1 MLFSFSAVILFS
13 VFQLSPEEASSI
25 TIPPGGYA
33 WAVCSDSTGFSD
45 IETVNTIAPGP
56 LPGLSAVLPD
66 SALQA
71 VQLSAEWLR
80 SDLAAKFTDLLYREV
95 NNEMQSEATPAFADV
110 NGDGLQ
116 DLVLEAGSG
125 RRVLIAPF
133 WTEITEVPEVLES
146 GRSYDMNND
155 GSPDSSFMS
164 HEGVLT
170 IFSGDSIL
178 LRTEGFDLSAVTG
191 SALGDMDGD
200 GLADLVVCT
209 EPGNVLVFRNIGTVE
224 TPCFLPFFQ
233 GTRTMFPMNPG
244 AFSSPALF
252 AQDDSTLVLA
262 VGTRQDGLSFYSSG
276 AVNDS
281 PLRSWSAINTVQG
294 GNCPLNISPVAVNLS
309 GETVLVC
316 GTRDGILYEAEPFSD
331 SLVLLDLPPVP
342 GTYPNLAV
350 AFVNNDQFPD
360 LVAGTM
366 EGGVFF
372 LPGLDGWFHGNWAG
386 IEGIPSI
393 PSGAPASHGNRLI
406 FGTANGTILCFSK
419 NESGEWVDS
428 TEGSGFSL
436 IDVGEYS
443 TPYLFDL
450 DGDGHEE
457 LAVGNSTGSTD
468 LYEQSIDGSDNFF
481 FESFSWGFEPNGGV
495 VSIDSYYSRYF
506 TPYSVLRCP
515 SGVSTVNAFAAVIIS
530 ADLRY
535 RDEIAYC
542 IANTPTDVLLAME
555 DNGDIDLLTVNAR
568 NVYDSAENLSYVRL
582 LDSEDGTV
590 CELRTAEGWFEIS
603 RENYYRFVVHPR
615 ILFEIPGRI
624 DATYWNTPWDT
635 LALSEREYLNFQPD
649 SLYGDTP
656 DHLFWREFIP
666 ADSSRGRTLE
676 QRMAGAETYGE
687 AVVRLCNFQSHSQPG
702 GLMSF
707 GYMTNDLQPLT
718 IYSKAYGSCGEQ
730 SILQTALCRA
740 FFIPAYV
747 VGCRGEDHQWNQYLD
762 PASER
767 WNHWDINYGI
777 SGIGNL
783 WVSGEGVDHKG
794 KTISTITA
802 FGPEGRLWGVT
813 ESVLAPE
820 GSGYMQGDSGYTRT
834 ARVEVSVTD
843 SGGIP
848 VGGAMVL
855 VRSHWE
861 NANSVTA
868 FDYTDDLGECTFL
881 LGWEPNGGYTFDIIS
896 AFGSTGSS
904 NTGFTE
910 DSLYVLNYIV
920 PCAVPQRQAVA
931 LPGSGQTVPVTE
943 SLYPVP
949 YFTGSLYSIGSEN
962 EDFLHNTD
970 WIPWRQE
977 VSTGEVYYMDGRNF
991 RDYRNGLNCSAVGD
1005 PFIPVTG
1012 DSCYAVLDNR
1022 NSMFTW
1028 REWEF
1033 TIPGSINPVSNR
1045 DQQWLDNRST
1055 TRVPVAGLCIQES
1068 LISSEDSSS
1077 RWIRSYLNMDIQQ
1090 DDPDDPLSSSVV
1102 IGPFRVPAGERSMSI
1117 ETASI
1122 QPGLD
1127 LDLFLFM
1134 DRNGNRI
1141 VDGMSE
1147 LHTRSASPT
1156 SSELISLTEP
1166 DPSEVFWIYLH
1177 GWKVEQDRGIIDMG
1191 LSFEPEMLS
1200 VHSLSPTGYQK
1211 TLPETFSFSTEETY
1225 SAGDIYLQSGETVI
1239 YPEKQQDFW
1248 RFEPASAS
1256 EFFADSTVKL
1266 LESGGDLIEELQWIF
1281 MLDSVLPEFS
1291 IHSDGMDHSTMQGVV
1306 EVTCE
1311 DDLSGVAGVTLT
1323 VDSLES
1329 QKLVLRGDTLWNC
1342 TVDFLPFQGET
1353 VSIEICAV
1361 DSAGNETRESF
1372 EMSSVSRPEVVFSSI
1387 YPTGTVYDHTPVLQ
1401 VLADF
1406 ENPVSGWTATAKL
1419 AGELLEP
1426 VIDGEM
1432 IQFLVNEFL
1441 PDGEHRVMVK
1451 IQGPDGEIIGEH
1463 GWVFTVGTMT
1473 VTS

>member
-1 MLFSFSAVILFS
+1 MLFSFSAVILFFVLQS
-13 VFQLSPEEASSI
+13 SQEEASSI
-25 TIPPGGYA
+25 SVPPGGYA

-56 LPGLSAVLPD
+56 LPGFSSVLPD
-66 SALQA
+66 SALLA
-71 VQLSAEWLR
+71 VQLSCEWLR
-80 SDLAAKFTDLLYREV
+80 SDLAAKFTDLLYREFHS
-95 NNEMQSEATPAFADV
+95 EMQSEATPAFADV
-110 NGDGLQ
+110 NQDGLE
-116 DLVLEAGSG
+116 DLVIEAGSS
-125 RRVLIAPF
+125 RRVLVAPF
-133 WTEITEVPEVLES
+133 WTEIAEVPEVFES
-146 GRSYDMNND
+146 VRSYDMNND

-164 HEGVLT
+164 DEGVLT
-170 IFSGDSIL
+170 VFSGDSIL
-178 LRTEGFDLSAVTG
+178 LRTEGFDLAAVTG

-209 EPGNVLVFRNIGTVE
+209 EPGNVLVIRNRGTVE

-252 AQDDSTLVLA
+252 TLDDSTVVLA
-262 VGTRQDGLSFYSSG
+262 VGTRRAGLSFYSSDTG
-276 AVNDS
+276 NDLTL
-281 PLRSWSAINTVQG
+281 PLWSAINIVES
-294 GNCPLNISPVAVNLS
+294 GNDFLNISPAAVNLS

-316 GTRDGILYEAEPFSD
+316 GTRDGILYEAESFSD
-331 SLVLLDLPPVP
+331 SLVLLNLPPVP

-372 LPGLDGWFHGNWAG
+372 ISGLDGWFHGNWAR

-393 PSGAPASHGNRLI
+393 PSGAPASRGNQLV
-406 FGTANGTILCFSK
+406 FGTASGTILCFSK
-419 NESGEWVDS
+419 NERGEWVDS
-428 TEGSGFSL
+428 TEGSEFSL
-436 IDVGEYS
+436 IDVGQYA
-443 TPYLFDL
+443 TPFFYDL

-468 LYEQSIDGSDNFF
+468 LYEQSTDGSGNSF
-481 FESFSWGFEPNGGV
+481 FESYSWGFEPNGGV

-515 SGVSTVNAFAAVIIS
+515 SGVSTANAFADAIIS
-530 ADLRY
+530 ADPQY

-555 DNGDIDLLTVNAR
+555 DNGDIDLLLVNAR

-582 LDSEDGTV
+582 LDSEEGTV
-590 CELRTAEGWFEIS
+590 CELRTAEGWFDIS

-624 DATYWNTPWDT
+624 DATYWGTPWDT

-666 ADSSRGRTLE
+666 SDSSRGRTLE
-676 QRMAGAETYGE
+676 QRMAAAETYEE
-687 AVVRLCNFQSHSQPG
+687 AVVLLCNFQSHSQPG

-740 FFIPAYV
+740 CFIPSYV

-767 WNHWDINYGI
+767 WNHWDINYGV

-802 FGPEGRLWGVT
+802 FGPEGRLWPVT

-834 ARVEVSVTD
+834 ALVEVSVTD
-843 SGGIP
+843 PGGIP

-868 FDYTDDLGECTFL
+868 FDYTDDFGECSFL

-896 AFGSTGSS
+896 AFGSAGSS

-910 DSLYVLNYIV
+910 DSLYSLNYIV
-920 PCAVPQRQAVA
+920 PYAVPQRSAVA
-931 LPGSGQTVPVTE
+931 MRSQGQAVPVTE

-949 YFTGSLYSIGSEN
+949 YFTGSLYSIGSED

-970 WIPWRQE
+970 WIPWRN
-977 VSTGEVYYMDGRNF
+977 VASSGEAYYMDGRNF
-991 RDYRNGLNCSAVGD
+991 RDYRNGLNCCAVEY
-1005 PFIPVTG
+1005 PFIPVHG
-1012 DSCYAVLDNR
+1012 DSCFAVLDNR

-1028 REWEF
+1028 REWEY

-1045 DQQWLDNRST
+1045 DQQWLNNRST
-1055 TRVPVAGLCIQES
+1055 TRVPVAGACIPENR
-1068 LISSEDSSS
+1068 ISSTDSSS
-1077 RWIRSYLNMDIQQ
+1077 HWIRSYLNMDIQQ
-1090 DDPDDPLSSSVV
+1090 DDPDDPLSSTVI
-1102 IGPFRVPAGERSMSI
+1102 IGPFRVPAGERSLSI
-1117 ETASI
+1117 ETASL

-1134 DRNGNRI
+1134 DRNGNRT

-1147 LHTRSASPT
+1147 LHSRSASPT
-1156 SSELISLTEP
+1156 SSELISLTES
-1166 DPSEVFWIYLH
+1166 DSSAVFWIYLH
-1177 GWKVEQDRGIIDMG
+1177 GWKVDEDGETIDMG

-1200 VHSLSPTGYQK
+1200 VHSLNPTGYQK
-1211 TLPETFSFSTEETY
+1211 SLPETFSFSTVETY
-1225 SAGDIYLQSGETVI
+1225 SAGEIYLQSGETVI
-1239 YPEKQQDFW
+1239 YPEKQGDFW
-1248 RFEPASAS
+1248 CFEPLSAF

-1266 LESGGDLIEELQWIF
+1266 LESGGDLIEEFQWIF

-1291 IHSDGMDHSTMQGVV
+1291 IHSDGVDHSTMQGVV
-1306 EVTCE
+1306 EVSCE

-1329 QKLVLRGDTLWNC
+1329 QTLVLRGDSVWNC
-1342 TVDFLPFQGET
+1342 TLDFLPFQGET

-1372 EMSSVSRPEVVFSSI
+1372 EMSSVSRPAVVFSSI

-1406 ENPVSGWTATAKL
+1406 KDPVSGWIAEAMVHGKV
-1419 AGELLEP
+1419 LEP
-1426 VIDGEM
+1426 VIDGDLV
-1432 IQFLVNEFL
+1432 QFFVNEFL
-1441 PDGEHRVMVK
+1441 PDGEHRVKVK
-1451 IQGPDGEIIGEH
+1451 ILGPDGETIGEH
-1463 GWVFTVGTMT
+1463 GWTFTVGTMT
-1473 VTS
+1473 ATS